1 MSFDGREPALSSL
14 KAMQTEITAI
24 RYYSKKLSSIKKDID
39 ETVIDAADYKL
50 NRADELKANQSK
62 YLKVQKEAPA
72 KTAVFDALLMVVFAV
87 FALALMVI
95 LHPGEKVNILGGV
108 VNWIFHGIFVIYPL
122 TIAARLILSKA
133 DKFFAGLPNGAR
145 LALLIV
151 YGVSVVAY
159 IVTSVFRPIFLI
171 SVIPLLFGALVYWLK
186 SKENARIAKATYDGN
201 VKNARAR
208 FAKMLREA
216 EESDAIELQRYEADL
231 EKAKKAK
238 EVKLSA
244 VIKECST
251 ALSKHKANFKE
262 IKIIP
267 DEMLQRDMKV
277 VDTLIAIL
285 ESGKARSIDEAI
297 AVYEDERNNSFGE
310 IYVYVGIRRRDG
322 WSTLRNL
329 VYLDGEKHLSAEMP
343 YSVIKV
349 SPGKHT
355 LSAKVQLNYDGAAHY
370 PASETLDFDIA
381 DGDKKY
387 VKFFVKGTP
396 TVQHVIC
403 SGEEEFNNQL

>member
-387 VKFFVKGTP
+387 VKFFVKGSP